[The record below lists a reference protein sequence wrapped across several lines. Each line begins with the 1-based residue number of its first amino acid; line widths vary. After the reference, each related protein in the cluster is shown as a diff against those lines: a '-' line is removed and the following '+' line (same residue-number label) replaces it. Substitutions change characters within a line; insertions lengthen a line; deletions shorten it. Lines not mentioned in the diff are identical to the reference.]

1 MHVVCETF
9 RRARGL
15 LLPFYCSNRPRL
27 PALST
32 VDANFGDRLHFGG
45 FAQTGTTKVR
55 KMGDKRLGTCH
66 LTRRTLAAE
75 VKTLEANSNFPR
87 SENKTNPEKGGN
99 NERSHVVM

>member
-1 MHVVCETF
+1 
-9 RRARGL
+9 
-15 LLPFYCSNRPRL
+15 
-27 PALST
+27 
-32 VDANFGDRLHFGG
+32 
-45 FAQTGTTKVR
+45 
-55 KMGDKRLGTCH
+55 MGDKQLGTCH